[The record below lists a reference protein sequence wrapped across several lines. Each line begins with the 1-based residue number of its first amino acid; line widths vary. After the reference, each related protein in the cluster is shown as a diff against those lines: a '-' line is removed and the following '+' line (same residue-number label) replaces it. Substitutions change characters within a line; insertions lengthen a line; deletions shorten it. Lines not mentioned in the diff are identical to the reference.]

1 VLTLIIVPL
10 SVMGTGRPLGEILS
24 DLSEKTRVQTDISRA
39 DYFFTEMRVITTYT
53 RLLFLPVNQNL
64 DYDYPIAHSLFS
76 PPVLLS
82 CLFLLSLLGLAG
94 YLLYKSRQEAIGNGQ
109 WAKDES
115 RQEAI
120 GNGQAENVGP
130 IASRQSP
137 LASYRLIAFG
147 ILWFFITLSVESS
160 VIPITDVIFEHR
172 VYLPSAGAFISIAA
186 ACFLLAGRFGKGR
199 VAAVKTAVMV
209 FALVVV
215 CLAGTTYARNRVW
228 QDDLTLWRDVAAKSP
243 GNARAHNDLGYVYLS
258 RGDVDRAL
266 QEFQTALRLNPYY
279 ADARTNLGV
288 AYYEKGAFYQAIEQ
302 FTLALKVTTNRP
314 DVVNALH
321 NLGLAYS
328 RVGLLDDGLR
338 EMEAAAA
345 LEPGNAEVLN
355 DLGVLYQRKGFTAKA
370 IECYQNAL
378 KASPDDA
385 GAHFNLGNAYE
396 SVGRHDMAQAHFK
409 EAHRLSP
416 ERF

>member
-1 VLTLIIVPL
+1 
-10 SVMGTGRPLGEILS
+10 
-24 DLSEKTRVQTDISRA
+24 
-39 DYFFTEMRVITTYT
+39 
-53 RLLFLPVNQNL
+53 
-64 DYDYPIAHSLFS
+64 
-76 PPVLLS
+76 
-82 CLFLLSLLGLAG
+82 
-94 YLLYKSRQEAIGNGQ
+94 
-109 WAKDES
+109 
-115 RQEAI
+115 
-120 GNGQAENVGP
+120 
-130 IASRQSP
+130 
-137 LASYRLIAFG
+137 LIAFG

-199 VAAVKTAVMV
+199 VAAVKTSVKV
-209 FALVVV
+209 LALVVV
-215 CLAGTTYARNRVW
+215 CLAGTTYARNMVW